1 MKDEIAALEN
11 LWRISPVAAALIIF
25 VWAVIALRKLGLLSW
40 KDSTE
45 DRWRERIEEKVHG
58 LEKDVSILQDRW
70 DRRD

>member
-25 VWAVIALRKLGLLSW
+25 VWSVLALRKLGLLSW

-45 DRWRERIEEKVHG
+45 DRWRERIEEKVAHV
-58 LEKDVSILQDRW
+58 ETEIAVIKAIQEERK
-70 DRRD
+70 